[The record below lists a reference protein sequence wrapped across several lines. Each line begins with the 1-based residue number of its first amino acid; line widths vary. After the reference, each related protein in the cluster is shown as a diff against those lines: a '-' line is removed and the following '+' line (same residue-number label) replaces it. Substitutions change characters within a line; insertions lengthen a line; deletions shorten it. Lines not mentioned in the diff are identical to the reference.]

1 MLGLR
6 EGLIVGPSDGLFDG
20 LMLGSIEGSLDSNW
34 RVVPEGALLG
44 AAEGMFE
51 PFAAP
56 LATDDPFAHA
66 PFAAEGPL

>member
-20 LMLGSIEGSLDSNW
+20 LMLGSIEGSSSRW
-34 RVVPEGALLG
+34 VAVVPEGDLLG
-44 AAEGMFE
+44 AAKGMFE

-66 PFAAEGPL
+66 PFAAAGPL